1 MVQAAVFSSADA
13 SRLTALLQSSQ
24 SDADADADD
33 EVNAPD
39 AAVYEGHSGGIIQT
53 LEGLLEKAE
62 AQLDTARKTETSN
75 LHNYEIL
82 KQSLTDSIKY
92 ATEDVAKAKK
102 CISEAEEAKA
112 IAEGDLEVTSKDLAE
127 DVKSLAD
134 LHSECMTKA
143 QEFEAETNSRDEE
156 LKALAE
162 AKKVISESTGGVGSG

>member
-1 MVQAAVFSSADA
+1 MLQLQRAGSVVEASKAMVQASAFSSADA

-24 SDADADADD
+24 PDSDADTDGAL
-33 EVNAPD
+33 NAPD

-75 LHNYEIL
+75 LHNFEML

-92 ATEDVAKAKK
+92 ATEDADKAKK

-127 DVKSLAD
+127 DVKSLAEGD
-134 LHSECMTKA
+134 LE
-143 QEFEAETNSRDEE
+143 
-156 LKALAE
+156 
-162 AKKVISESTGGVGSG
+162 V

>member
-1 MVQAAVFSSADA
+1 MVQASVFSSADA
-13 SRLTALLQSSQ
+13 SRLTALVQNSQ
-24 SDADADADD
+24 QDHEAGAED
-33 EVNAPD
+33 EVNAPA
-39 AAVYEGHSGGIIQT
+39 AAVYEGHSGGIIDT
-53 LEGLLEKAE
+53 LESLLEKAE

-127 DVKSLAD
+127 DIKSLAD
-134 LHSECMTKA
+134 L
-143 QEFEAETNSRDEE
+143 
-156 LKALAE
+156 
-162 AKKVISESTGGVGSG
+162 